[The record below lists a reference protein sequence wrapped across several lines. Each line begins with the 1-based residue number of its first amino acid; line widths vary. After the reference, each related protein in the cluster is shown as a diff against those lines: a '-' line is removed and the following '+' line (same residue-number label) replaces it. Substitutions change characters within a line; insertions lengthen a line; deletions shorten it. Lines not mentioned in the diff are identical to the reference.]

1 MARVVES
8 SLREMDRGV
17 IEAAEAMGCTPWQIV
32 TKVLLPECRP
42 SLISGCTT
50 ATITILS
57 YGAMAGSIGAGGL
70 GAMALLRGYGR
81 GWDVALY
88 VSVILLVILVQIIQ
102 SIGTSLAVKTDRRVH
117 QPRAKRKEEENNKM
131 KRKLTVLA
139 LALALLLS
147 LAACGGGDGKTI
159 TVGATPAPHAE
170 ILEVAKEVL
179 AEEGYTLEIKEYDDY
194 IMPNT
199 AVEEEELDANY
210 FQHITYLNDFNE
222 SNGTH
227 LVSVGSIH
235 YEPFGIYAG
244 KTASLDALADGAQ
257 IAIPN
262 DATNGGRALLLL
274 AQEGLITLEE
284 GAGITA
290 TVDDIV
296 ENPHSFEIVELEA
309 RLLPTTL
316 QDVDVAVI
324 NGNYAIDAG
333 LNIADALAIESAEG
347 EAATAYANVLVVKEG
362 HENDEGIQALLAALE
377 SDEVKAFID
386 ETYDGAVVPLF

>member
-1 MARVVES
+1 
-8 SLREMDRGV
+8 
-17 IEAAEAMGCTPWQIV
+17 
-32 TKVLLPECRP
+32 
-42 SLISGCTT
+42 
-50 ATITILS
+50 
-57 YGAMAGSIGAGGL
+57 
-70 GAMALLRGYGR
+70 
-81 GWDVALY
+81 
-88 VSVILLVILVQIIQ
+88 
-102 SIGTSLAVKTDRRVH
+102 
-117 QPRAKRKEEENNKM
+117 M

-199 AVEEEELDANY
+199 AVEEEELNANY